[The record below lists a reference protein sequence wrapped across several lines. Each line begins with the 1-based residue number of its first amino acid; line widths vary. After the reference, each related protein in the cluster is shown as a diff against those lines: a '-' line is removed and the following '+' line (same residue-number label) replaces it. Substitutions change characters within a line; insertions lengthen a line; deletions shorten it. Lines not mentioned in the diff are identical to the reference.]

1 MSNLEHSSLF
11 VIKQLFLALD
21 RLTRLADDHE
31 RQLSLA
37 TERSEMATQQL
48 TSVQDQ
54 LRTVRYVHEFVLL
67 IVNNSILIGRWFS
80 NAAEL
85 WFYTRLLTIC

>member
-11 VIKQLFLALD
+11 VMKQLFLALD

-54 LRTVRYVHEFVLL
+54 LRTVRCVHEFVLL
-67 IVNNSILIGRWFS
+67 IVNNSILMQSFGF
-80 NAAEL
+80 
-85 WFYTRLLTIC
+85 THVC